1 MQSVA
6 KGTGISIISNGA
18 GPMVNAIGMFDKIG
32 LEIASILPES
42 IQEMEAHYPAFY
54 ICKNPVDVTGSATS
68 DDYRFAMECL
78 DKDPNV
84 HVIMNWFVFQNTPSD
99 EGIVEALD
107 EMKKKSQKPILC
119 AARGGPY
126 TKRMSEAIEDVGIP
140 ILSVSVDRRCIGDGK
155 IGGDSKEVVKCL
167 KMSNPDKAELK
178 RD

>member
-84 HVIMNWFVFQNTPSD
+84 HVIMNWFVFQDTPLD

-107 EMKKKSQKPILC
+107 EMNKKSQKPILC

-126 TKRMSEAIEDVGIP
+126 TKRMSEAIEEVGVP
-140 ILSVSVDRRCIGDGK
+140 MF
-155 IGGDSKEVVKCL
+155 DSAHLWIAAALALVKWGEIQKKL
-167 KMSNPDKAELK
+167 
-178 RD
+178 